1 MQLLG
6 GIPVLACRHIGQTL
20 AFYQRALRFVILN
33 HRDDE
38 NGLAWVHIQSGE
50 VALMLEKD
58 GSTENRPAASCPV
71 RLYYH
76 VDDVAALHHYLTA
89 NRFTPGDLRRT
100 AYGAQEFDIF
110 DPEGNRLTLG
120 QSAAGGAGKG

>member
-38 NGLAWVHIQSGE
+38 DGLAWVHIQSGE
-50 VALMLEKD
+50 VALMLEKA
-58 GSTENRPAASCPV
+58 GATPSHPGASGPL
-71 RLYYH
+71 RLYYY
-76 VDDVAALHHYLTA
+76 VDDVSALHHYLVA
-89 NRFTPGDLRRT
+89 NRFSPGVLRHT
-100 AYGAQEFDIF
+100 AYGAQEFDIT

-120 QSAAGGAGKG
+120 QSGVAESSKG